1 MNTLTLLQNQLGPL
15 GLPLLLCSLVTLLI
29 LIERLVILSVHSL
42 RGTLRHQGL
51 SLLQQHNNITKSLR
65 EEIATVWLQTQQR
78 KLASGIRLLHISA
91 LIAPLLG
98 LLGTVIG
105 LIQVFDTLGDHHGP
119 VEPAMLAEGL
129 GVAMK
134 TTAAGLMIA
143 VPAMLGAHGFQL
155 WVDQLIASTEQ
166 ALNVNSLQLEGVCT
180 EALA

>member
-15 GLPLLLCSLVTLLI
+15 GLPLLFCSLLTLMI
-29 LIERLVILSVHSL
+29 LIERLAVLSTHTL
-42 RGTLRHQGL
+42 RGTLRDQGL
-51 SLLQQHNNITKSLR
+51 ALLQQHSNTAKPLR
-65 EEIATVWLQTQQR
+65 EEIAAIWLQGRQR
-78 KLASGIRLLHISA
+78 QLASGIRLLQIIA
-91 LIAPLLG
+91 LLAPLLG

-129 GVAMK
+129 GIAMK
-134 TTAAGLMIA
+134 TTAAGLLIA

-155 WVDQLIASTEQ
+155 WVDKLTTSTEQ
-166 ALNVNSLQLEGVCT
+166 AINVNSLKIAGICT